1 MYLKFI
7 YINQGHK
14 LNAEPKDHN
23 KQRYAGIKNRNVI
36 VMSRGHQFK
45 QKKGR
50 RGKKQK
56 HDSRRFHQC
65 ISEQTKEKDT
75 KTNEWLKNL
84 NKPSQNQYK
93 NSSVRTEDTLLFFDI
108 LILGNNLV
116 DFFLQIR

>member
-14 LNAEPKDHN
+14 LNAESKDHN

-56 HDSRRFHQC
+56 HDAFTNALASKQ
-65 ISEQTKEKDT
+65 KK
-75 KTNEWLKNL
+75 KTPK
-84 NKPSQNQYK
+84 
-93 NSSVRTEDTLLFFDI
+93 RTND
-108 LILGNNLV
+108 
-116 DFFLQIR
+116 

>member
-14 LNAEPKDHN
+14 LNAESKDHN

-75 KTNEWLKNL
+75 KTNE
-84 NKPSQNQYK
+84 
-93 NSSVRTEDTLLFFDI
+93 
-108 LILGNNLV
+108 
-116 DFFLQIR
+116 